1 MSKPTN
7 AEGLIKNY
15 DLDMGKVSFF
25 KNYLIIEVAEGTSFN
40 HKKAKQLSTLTNLH
54 FGNNAF
60 GYISNRVNSYSLEPL
75 DYLKIKEVFPNI
87 KAFAVVTYNNLQKT
101 SVSIENIFYYDNIV
115 SFECIDEA
123 QKWMNQQLKTG

>member
-7 AEGLIKNY
+7 KEGLIKSY
-15 DLDMGKVSFF
+15 HLDMGKVSFY

-40 HKKAKQLSTLTNLH
+40 HEKAKQLSELTNLH
-54 FGNNAF
+54 FGDSAF

-87 KAFAVVTYNNLQKT
+87 KAFAVVIYNNLQKT

-115 SFECIDEA
+115 SFERIEDA
-123 QKWMNQQLKTG
+123 KNWMNEQLTIE